1 MIRLPS
7 ATDRSRMR
15 PRCRA
20 SSAKATTVLVKHL
33 VETTQTSGPACTYMP
48 PSASRA
54 IAEPT
59 TFTTPSTRAPLRF
72 SSWTAASTSYVS
84 PDWETATYRVSGS
97 TTGLR

>member
-7 ATDRSRMR
+7 RTERSRVR

-20 SSAKATTVLVKHL
+20 NRAKATVVLVKHF

-59 TFTTPSTRAPLRF
+59 TFTMPRTRAPLRF
-72 SSWTAASTSYVS
+72 SSCTAASTSYVS
-84 PDWETATYRVSGS
+84 PDWETAT
-97 TTGLR
+97 